1 MNIMDNEKQKRRK
14 LRLLLKKSSIGV
26 LGGLVVVL
34 GLILVPYP
42 GPGWLIV
49 FAGLAI
55 LATEFDWA
63 QRVLDV
69 AKGKYDEWQDWL
81 KMQSATVKLIF
92 WLLTFAV
99 VVTTIWLLNGYGFIN
114 DFLNFGWDWVRS
126 PLPFFY

>member
-1 MNIMDNEKQKRRK
+1 MQKTK
-14 LRLLLKKSSIGV
+14 AAVKKTSVGI

-55 LATEFDWA
+55 LSTEFDSA
-63 QRVLDV
+63 QRILDF
-69 AKGKYDEWQDWL
+69 AKGKYDAWQDWL
-81 KMQSATVKLIF
+81 KQQSRPIQLLF
-92 WLLTFAV
+92 WLLTAIV
-99 VVTTIWLLNGYGFIN
+99 VVVTIWLLNGYGLIS
-114 DFLNFGWDWVRS
+114 DLLHLGWDWVRS